1 MRTGRNGR
9 TPRQRRINSVDAVD
23 RKQEV
28 LEAMKGAPLDGGS
41 GSRGKGLKR
50 AENRSDGGDLNTY
63 NSKPVTLKDD
73 RRKHPDA
80 GVAEAVANMTF
91 AGMPQDT
98 IARVLKVSLDTLH
111 RYYKHELETGQAA
124 IVGNIAGSLAQRAL
138 SGSDTAA
145 IFLLKTRGKGQF
157 SERTQLE
164 LTGKDGGPVQ
174 IEHAM
179 VLDRIASALERGVT
193 IDHEADDAQKKG
205 THEGAE

>member
-179 VLDRIASALERGVT
+179 VLDRIASALERGIT
-193 IDHEADDAQKKG
+193 IDHQPDDAQKKG
-205 THEGAE
+205 GPEPAE

>member
-1 MRTGRNGR
+1 MRSERNGR
-9 TPRQRRINSVDAVD
+9 TIRQRRINSVDAVD

-50 AENRSDGGDLNTY
+50 AQNRSGGNTDQ
-63 NSKPVTLKDD
+63 STKTVIRPIKDT
-73 RRKHPDA
+73 RQHPDPA
-80 GVAEAVANMTF
+80 VAQTVANMVF
-91 AGMPQDT
+91 AGMSQET
-98 IARVLKVSLDTLH
+98 IARVLKMGLDTLH
-111 RYYKHELETGQAA
+111 KYYKHEVEHGQVAM
-124 IVGNIAGSLAQRAL
+124 VSNIAGSLAQRAL

-164 LTGKDGGPVQ
+164 LTGKDGGPIQ

-179 VLDRIASALERGVT
+179 VLDRIASALEKGIT
-193 IDHEADDAQKKG
+193 IDHEPDSAQKKG

>member
-157 SERTQLE
+157 SERQQLE
-164 LTGKDGGPVQ
+164 LTGKDGGPIQ

-179 VLDRIASALERGVT
+179 VLNRIASALEKGIT
-193 IDHEADDAQKKG
+193 IDHEADTEQKKG
-205 THEGAE
+205 GPEPAE